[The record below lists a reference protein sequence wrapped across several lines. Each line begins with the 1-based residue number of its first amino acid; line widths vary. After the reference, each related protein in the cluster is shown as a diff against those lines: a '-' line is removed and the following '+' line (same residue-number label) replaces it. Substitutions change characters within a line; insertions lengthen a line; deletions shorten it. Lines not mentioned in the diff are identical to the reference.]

1 MIKKTRAWRGFF
13 MAAHPWQ
20 PPFGPSLRDVKKF
33 SQNFFRIQFKPL
45 FPQRRRMACV
55 AVTPVADMQET
66 LRITEIFYSLQGE
79 TRTAGLPTVF
89 VRLTGCP
96 LRCQYCDTAYA
107 FSGGELQSL
116 DAIVT
121 QVASYK
127 PRYVCVTGGEPL
139 AQPNCIAL
147 LKRLCDAG
155 YQVSLETS
163 GALDIAAVDPRVSRV
178 VDLKTP
184 GSAEVGRNRY
194 ENIGLLTANDQVKF
208 VICSREDYDW
218 AVSKLIE
225 YRLEQR
231 AGEVLFSPS
240 HHQVAARTLAEWII
254 ADNLP
259 VRLQMQLHKILWD
272 DAPGH

>member
-1 MIKKTRAWRGFF
+1 MT
-13 MAAHPWQ
+13 Q
-20 PPFGPSLRDVKKF
+20 
-33 SQNFFRIQFKPL
+33 
-45 FPQRRRMACV
+45 
-55 AVTPVADMQET
+55 T

-79 TRTAGLPTVF
+79 TRTSGLPTVF

-107 FSGGELQSL
+107 FSGGELL
-116 DAIVT
+116 DLDSILER
-121 QVASYK
+121 VASYK

-139 AQPNCIAL
+139 AQPNCLPL
-147 LKRLCDAG
+147 LERLCDAG

-163 GALDIAAVDPRVSRV
+163 GALDVAGVDPRVSKV

-184 GSAEVGRNRY
+184 GSEEVGRNRY
-194 ENIGLLTANDQVKF
+194 ENIELLTSNDQVKF

-218 AVSKLIE
+218 AVSKLIQ
-225 YRLEQR
+225 YGLDRR

-240 HHQVAARTLAEWII
+240 HQQVSARQLADWVI

-259 VRLQMQLHKILWD
+259 VRMQLQLHKILWND
-272 DAPGH
+272 EPGH

>member
-1 MIKKTRAWRGFF
+1 
-13 MAAHPWQ
+13 
-20 PPFGPSLRDVKKF
+20 
-33 SQNFFRIQFKPL
+33 
-45 FPQRRRMACV
+45 MACL
-55 AVTPVADMQET
+55 AVTPGAHMQET

-79 TRTAGLPTVF
+79 TLTSGLPTVF

-107 FSGGELQSL
+107 FSGGEITSL
-116 DAIVT
+116 DAILER
-121 QVASYK
+121 VASYK

-139 AQPNCIAL
+139 AQPNCVPL
-147 LKRLCDAG
+147 LQRLCDAG

-163 GALDIAAVDPRVSRV
+163 GAIDIAPTDKRVSRV

-184 GSAEVGRNRY
+184 GSQEVSRNLYSNMAE
-194 ENIGLLTANDQVKF
+194 LTRNDQVKF

-225 YRLEQR
+225 YRLDER

-240 HHQVAARTLAEWII
+240 HQQVSARDLADWII

-259 VRLQMQLHKILWD
+259 VRFQLQLHKILWND
-272 DAPGH
+272 EPGH